1 MTAAEQFN
9 ARSGRIED
17 AIQLQVPDRVPVL
30 ANFRY
35 FAAKYAGLTPACAFY
50 DAEGWMAANKKAILD
65 FQPDLYYAPL
75 TDSGKAFEILGMKQV
90 RWPGHGVPVNA
101 SHQFVEGEYMKADEY
116 DKFLEDV
123 SGYAL
128 TTYLPRLCEAL
139 EPLSTL
145 PSFKTLLFGNA
156 GLSELAA
163 TLARPEIEKALQNL
177 IRAGHEINHTR
188 AVVHNFNQDMAV
200 LGYPCIS
207 GHATS
212 AFDVLSDL
220 HRGMRGSMLDMY
232 YRPDKLLQA
241 IEKLEPITLQRTL
254 DSARLHGSTRIQVP
268 LHRGADGFMSDDQF
282 RELYWPNL
290 KRLLLALI
298 DANLTP
304 CVFFEGGYNSR
315 LKYLRELPPGKI
327 LARFDT
333 TDVFAAKD
341 IIGDVVCICGNMPVS
356 ILQVGSIDDV
366 KAYAKKLI
374 DIVGRNGGF
383 VMCTRGVLDETKPE
397 NVKAWFE
404 FTKEYGVY

>member
-9 ARSGRIED
+9 ARFGRVED
-17 AIQLQVPDRVPVL
+17 AIQLKVPDRVPVL
-30 ANFRY
+30 TNFRY
-35 FAAKYAGLTPACAFY
+35 FASKYAGLTAASAFY
-50 DAEGWMAANKKAILD
+50 DAEGWMAANKKVILD

-75 TDSGKAFEILGMKQV
+75 TDSGKAYEILGLKQV
-90 RWPGHGVPVNA
+90 RWPGHGVPVTA

-128 TTYLPRLCEAL
+128 TTYLPRLCAAL
-139 EPLSTL
+139 EPLSSI
-145 PSFKTLLFGNA
+145 PSFKTLLFGNP
-156 GLSELAA
+156 GLIQLAV
-163 TLARPEIEKALQNL
+163 TLARPEVEQALQSL
-177 IRAGHEINHTR
+177 IRAGHEINNTR
-188 AVVHNFNQDMAV
+188 AVVRTFNQDMAE

-212 AFDVLSDL
+212 AFDMLSDL

-232 YRPDKLLQA
+232 YRPDKLMQA
-241 IEKLEPITLQRTL
+241 IEKLEPIALQRAVE
-254 DSARLHGSTRIQVP
+254 SAKMHGSTLIHVP
-268 LHRGADGFMSDDQF
+268 LHRGADGFMSDVQF
-282 RELYWPNL
+282 REFYWPNL

-298 DANLTP
+298 EASLTP
-304 CVFFEGGYNSR
+304 IVFFEGGYNSR
-315 LKYLRELPPGKI
+315 LEYLRELPPGKI

-341 IIGDVVCICGNMPVS
+341 IIGDVTCIGGNMPVS
-356 ILQVGSIDDV
+356 IMQVGSAEDV

-397 NVKAWFE
+397 NVKAWIE
-404 FTKEYGVY
+404 FTKEYGTY